1 LPRRLGVS
9 IVLSSVLVLAWG
21 AAGAATSQR
30 ALFRVTL
37 TGTLTKDWTVK
48 RTVEGKCD
56 EITTTTGRWRMTLA
70 TRHAT
75 GVVVFGP
82 SRTGRPLRFS
92 PGVVRAIAGTA
103 TQGGSREVVTQ
114 GPACERS
121 VLHADCVRK
130 RVRFRNASARFWS
143 PRRRTLR
150 FGRLSG
156 ASAAR
161 SFRGTC
167 PEQPPEIRSIRTEL
181 TLADAPISAA
191 DAFDRNVPRFFS
203 RGNSTQET
211 TLEGVYDG
219 KVVERVRWTL
229 TFTRLG

>member
-1 LPRRLGVS
+1 LLRCLGVS
-9 IVLSSVLVLAWG
+9 VVLSSVLVLAWG

-56 EITTTTGRWRMTLA
+56 EITTTAGRWRMTLA
-70 TRHAT
+70 TRYAT

-82 SRTGRPLRFS
+82 SRAGRPLRFS
-92 PGVVRAIAGTA
+92 PGIVRAIAGTA
-103 TQGGSREVVTQ
+103 IQVGSREIETR

-121 VLHADCVRK
+121 VVHADCVRK
-130 RVRFRNASARFWS
+130 RARFRNASARFWS
-143 PRRRTLR
+143 PRRGRLR

-167 PEQPPEIRSIRTEL
+167 PEQPAEIRSIRTQL

-191 DAFDRNVPRFFS
+191 DVFDRNVPRFFS
-203 RGNSTQET
+203 SGNTTQET
-211 TLEGVYDG
+211 TLEGEYDG
-219 KVVERVRWTL
+219 KVIERVRWTL